1 MRNGF
6 QRRLGDQIVRRAPR
20 QRTELIRIAPEKPR
34 RAPMPPALLLVY
46 GFALLIAIGTVVLM
60 LPISNRSGELSD
72 PITALFTAT
81 SAVCV
86 TGLTVVDTWSYWTV
100 FGQAVILALIQIGGL
115 GVMMAA
121 TVLFVALGRRVTLRE
136 RLLLRESV
144 GGGALGSLER
154 LALQVVAATFVIEFV
169 GVIIL
174 FFGFLPY
181 YDPPRALWH
190 SVFHSISAFNN
201 AGFSITENNAN
212 LIPYQGNVIILLPIA
227 ILVFLGGI
235 SYTVI
240 RDVAVVRR
248 FHQFLLDTK
257 LVLVVTAFLL
267 AIGTLSIFLSELGN
281 SLTHGSQPL
290 WEQLLDSFFL
300 SVSARTAGFNVQ
312 DMGQLQDYTLFVL
325 ILLMF
330 IGGASGS
337 TAGGI
342 KANTFGVL
350 VVSILASIRG
360 RERTEAF
367 AREIPEDQVRRALTL
382 GAVGIIWVNVTLFVL
397 TILEQRDFID
407 LFFETVS
414 ALGTVGLSTGIT
426 PDLQPLSKIVLVVTM
441 FMGRLGLMT
450 IGLALAA
457 RQKRAH
463 FRRAQERVK
472 IG

>member
-1 MRNGF
+1 
-6 QRRLGDQIVRRAPR
+6 LGDQVVRRTTRRRP
-20 QRTELIRIAPEKPR
+20 ELVHITPEKPR
-34 RAPMPPALLLVY
+34 GQPVPPALLLVY
-46 GFALLIAIGTVVLM
+46 GFAILSVVGAAVLS
-60 LPISNRSGELSD
+60 LPISTRSGQFAD

-86 TGLTVVDTWSYWTV
+86 TGLAVVDTSSYWSV
-100 FGQAVILALIQIGGL
+100 FGQAVILALVQIGGL
-115 GVMMAA
+115 GFMVSA
-121 TVLFVALGRRVTLRE
+121 TVLFVALGRRVTLRD

-144 GGGALGSLER
+144 GGGALGGIER
-154 LALQVVAATFVIEFV
+154 LALQVVATATAIEFV
-169 GVIIL
+169 GVIVL
-174 FFGFLPY
+174 FFGLLPH
-181 YDPPRALWH
+181 YDPPQALWH
-190 SVFHSISAFNN
+190 AVFHAVNGFNN
-201 AGFSITENNAN
+201 AGFSITADNQS
-212 LIPYQGNVIILLPIA
+212 LVPYQGNVIVLAPMA
-227 ILVFLGGI
+227 ILIFLGGI

-240 RDVAVVRR
+240 RDVVVVRR
-248 FHQFLLDTK
+248 FRGFLLDTK

-267 AIGTLSIFLSELGN
+267 AVGAVSIFLSELGN
-281 SLTHGSQPL
+281 PVTHGTEPL
-290 WEQLLDSFFL
+290 WEQVVDSVFL

-312 DMGQLQDYTLFVL
+312 DIGQLQDYTLFVL

-342 KANTFGVL
+342 KVNTFAAL
-350 VVSILASIRG
+350 IASILASVRG

-367 AREIPEDQVRRALTL
+367 SREIPEDQVRRALTL
-382 GAVGIIWVNVTLFVL
+382 GAIGVIWVNISLFVM
-397 TILEQRDFID
+397 TILEQRDFIA

-426 PDLQPLSKIVLVVTM
+426 PDLQPLSKIVLIVTM

-457 RQKRAH
+457 RQQQAH